1 MTQHTVT
8 IPRSVAVD
16 LLLLMNRRRRK
27 RGSKARTIT
36 KYDTAEAS
44 LQAAI
49 KDNKRSIQ
57 SQQEQ

>member
-1 MTQHTVT
+1 MTQPTVT

-16 LLLLMNRRRRK
+16 LLLLMTYRRRK

-49 KDNKRSIQ
+49 KDNRKSL
-57 SQQEQ
+57 EQP